1 MLWGGVPCCR
11 AGERTSRAG
20 GCLALHQPAA
30 GWWEP
35 AYPSRQWRP
44 PRCGSTAYPPKR
56 SRPPCTSVGCWRPPG
71 GGFSAII
78 VQDDDDDGGEL
89 VEMRGERHSPE
100 RESSSRRGR
109 GGAFVGLRGPPK
121 TASITRS
128 NDSSE
133 GGNPPGVRVIPHVLD
148 AGGVPREKRDLRIA
162 TRSSTL
168 DPEP

>member
-1 MLWGGVPCCR
+1 MLSGGGKNLAGRRMFGVAPTSSGVVGTGVPLE
-11 AGERTSRAG
+11 AMASSPMWEHGVPPQEVASSLYERG
-20 GCLALHQPAA
+20 VLAT
-30 GWWEP
+30 
-35 AYPSRQWRP
+35 
-44 PRCGSTAYPPKR
+44 PR
-56 SRPPCTSVGCWRPPG
+56 